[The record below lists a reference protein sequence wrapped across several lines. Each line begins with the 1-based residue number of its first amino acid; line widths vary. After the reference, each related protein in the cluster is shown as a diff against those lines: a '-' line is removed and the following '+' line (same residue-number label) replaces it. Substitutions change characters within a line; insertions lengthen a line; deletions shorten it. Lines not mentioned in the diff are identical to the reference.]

1 VLVFTVLC
9 VLQGSK
15 TPKFTR
21 GFVLFLAFAVCKL
34 GVEATS
40 SSMDAVQPKIM
51 LMILQQV
58 RTGSRGCRFVWGHV
72 SYPLIAF
79 MEGKAPACPVLLKV
93 RHTQTVTLCICRAA
107 AATAAAAT
115 ATAASGVGAQLVA
128 GWS

>member
-1 VLVFTVLC
+1 
-9 VLQGSK
+9 LQGSK

-58 RTGSRGCRFVWGHV
+58 RSVWIGGGFVHSEVILLRMV
-72 SYPLIAF
+72 SLSA
-79 MEGKAPACPVLLKV
+79 
-93 RHTQTVTLCICRAA
+93 
-107 AATAAAAT
+107 
-115 ATAASGVGAQLVA
+115 
-128 GWS
+128 

>member
-1 VLVFTVLC
+1 MSASAVLRSAFLRCAVLLCATWLCLC

-21 GFVLFLAFAVCKL
+21 GFVLFLAFALCKL

-58 RTGSRGCRFVWGHV
+58 RTGWWGRGAG
-72 SYPLIAF
+72 
-79 MEGKAPACPVLLKV
+79 
-93 RHTQTVTLCICRAA
+93 LC
-107 AATAAAAT
+107 
-115 ATAASGVGAQLVA
+115 SLGA
-128 GWS
+128 